1 MLRIKDVMAQ
11 PVISVAPNSLIEDAL
26 DLMLTNSISGLP
38 VVDENKRLVGLIS
51 EFDIL
56 MLLDEDPDEFRL
68 IEPVV
73 NLMTAE
79 VDTIDE
85 EQPLQTAA
93 KLFWEGSLRRLPVL
107 REGELVGMVSRR
119 DVVRV
124 IRQERLRMALRRC
137 EF

>member
-107 REGELVGMVSRR
+107 RKGELVGMVSRR